1 MAIIP
6 SGKGAGKLIS
16 VMVVV
21 VVGFFIY
28 NYMKKRRA

>member
-1 MAIIP
+1 LPIIP

-21 VVGFFIY
+21 VVGFFIF
-28 NYMKKRRA
+28 NYIKKRRA